1 LIPRIY
7 LFIDFPIFSSI
18 TGGYAMANPN
28 FIAGFR
34 AAIDIEYP
42 MKDVLA
48 VTPYVL
54 PLLFIGA
61 VVLLY
66 QRHMPQD
73 SGRRNLMVAV
83 GGVSLLAGI
92 IMLLYAGFGGTPWVP
107 GQDFGSYQEFMGV
120 IQIMTDLLYGDIF
133 IGTLYIGIVAII
145 FAGIASKVIS
155 PPDPDF
161 VALRDVLKEA
171 QDKMKS
177 MKGDVQK
184 LEGEN
189 KELTEFLTEKEN
201 SLNALQAQLDA
212 IKTEVSEREA
222 AMAAMEASI
231 TSAAVSP
238 DQEQEFLQTISEKDQ
253 TISNLQAEIE
263 LLKVKAESAPSA
275 APVAVDTEIMAKLQD
290 YVRRAETASE
300 VSDSVISDL
309 AELISQ
315 VESSPLDVSAQ
326 IALTNLI
333 KTMGRAM
340 GRVSAPPSGL
350 VKAEPKIELI
360 GAVMIAHEIID
371 GIKKMARGS

>member
-1 LIPRIY
+1 
-7 LFIDFPIFSSI
+7 
-18 TGGYAMANPN
+18 MANPN
-28 FIAGFR
+28 FIAGFH
-34 AAIDIEYP
+34 AAIDIDYP
-42 MKDVLA
+42 MVDVLA

-83 GGVSLLAGI
+83 GGGSLLAGI
-92 IMLLYAGFGGTPWVP
+92 IMLLYAGFGGTPWVA

-133 IGTLYIGIVAII
+133 IGSLYVGIVAVI

-171 QDKMKS
+171 QEKMKS

-201 SLNALQAQLDA
+201 SLTALQAQLDA

-222 AMAAMEASI
+222 VMAAMEASMK
-231 TSAAVSP
+231 SAAVSP
-238 DQEQEFLQTISEKDQ
+238 DHEQEFLQTISEKDQ

-275 APVAVDTEIMAKLQD
+275 APVTVDTEIMAKLQD

-350 VKAEPKIELI
+350 AKAEPKIELI
-360 GAVMIAHEIID
+360 GAVMLAHEIVD

>member
-1 LIPRIY
+1 
-7 LFIDFPIFSSI
+7 
-18 TGGYAMANPN
+18 MANP
-28 FIAGFR
+28 IIVAGFH
-34 AAIDIEYP
+34 AAIEIEYP
-42 MKDVLA
+42 MVDILA

-61 VVLLY
+61 AVLLY
-66 QRHMPQD
+66 QRHLPQD
-73 SGRRNLMVAV
+73 SGRRNLLVAA
-83 GGVSLLAGI
+83 GGGSFLAGI
-92 IMLLYAGFGGTPWVP
+92 ITLLYAAFGGTPWVE
-107 GQDFGSYQEFMGV
+107 GQDFGTYEEFMGV
-120 IQIMTDLLYGDIF
+120 IQIMTDLIFGNEIYGIF
-133 IGTLYIGIVAII
+133 IGALYIVIMAVI

-177 MKGDVQK
+177 MKDNVQK
-184 LEGEN
+184 MEGEN
-189 KELTEFLTEKEN
+189 KELNEFLSEKES
-201 SLNALQAQLDA
+201 SLSALQAQLDA
-212 IKTEVSEREA
+212 IKAEVSEREA
-222 AMAAMEASI
+222 AMSAMEA
-231 TSAAVSP
+231 TLSAAGASP
-238 DQEQEFLQTISEKDQ
+238 DQEQELLQTISEKDQ

-263 LLKVKAESAPSA
+263 VLKVKAESGVA
-275 APVAVDTEIMAKLQD
+275 APGAVDIDSMAKLQD

-315 VESSPLDVSAQ
+315 VEGSPLDVSAQ
-326 IALTNLI
+326 IAITTLI

-360 GAVMIAHEIID
+360 GAVMIAHELVD